1 MFNKFKTW
9 FTEGNKKSMEKI
21 QNIHEKNNNKVDR
34 YIEEFLNST
43 GIAKGLAK
51 GKLLGTNRVSRT
63 YPQYKVDYIG
73 GHYEAP
79 EGKDDIEVIVLQQGL
94 FLSDFMDLVPYEEI
108 KDVQFKTES
117 EIQSDVTLTRMIAFG
132 VHALA
137 MKKKKKVVINYLIL
151 DCEKNGMKYSM
162 AFGGDN
168 VASLYKEVFKSVS
181 KVASI

>member
-43 GIAKGLAK
+43 GLAKGTAK
-51 GKLLGTNRVSRT
+51 GKLFGTNRVSRT
-63 YPQYKVDYIG
+63 YPQVKVDYIG
-73 GHYEAP
+73 GHYECP
-79 EGKDDIEVIVLQQGL
+79 EGKEDIEVIVLPQGL
-94 FLSDFMDLVPYEEI
+94 LLYHFNETIPYSEI
-108 KDVQFKTES
+108 EDVQFKTEA

-132 VHALA
+132 VYALA
-137 MKKKKKVVINYLIL
+137 MKKKKKVVTNYLIL
-151 DCEKNGMKYSM
+151 KLEKNGMKYSM

-168 VASLYKEVFKSVS
+168 ISYLYKTLFKVM
-181 KVASI
+181 AG